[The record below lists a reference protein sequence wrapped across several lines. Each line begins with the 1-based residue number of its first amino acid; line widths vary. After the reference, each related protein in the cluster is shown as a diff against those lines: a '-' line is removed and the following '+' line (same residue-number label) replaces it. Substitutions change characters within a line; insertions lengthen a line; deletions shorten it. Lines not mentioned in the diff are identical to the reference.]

1 MPIAK
6 THLMPAAMTATRF
19 LQFLSTRTLV
29 QLSETHANIFKIIYF
44 ANGKI
49 YMVFSLSEEQQ

>member
-6 THLMPAAMTATRF
+6 THLMPAAATRF